1 MGFEIKTSSGH
12 TIKSNSAALEI
23 FEDGLNDLLRP
34 LEIEMK
40 MALVP
45 ILNNTKRNW
54 PYNHRRSKSIANKP
68 HSRDMFFIQSKKV
81 ITGGNI
87 GLKVSIN
94 NNAQYVFMIRTSKEF
109 LSETKD
115 NRLVPLGQGQ
125 HAFSKLLF
133 DPMKKQAQNVAEKMA
148 NEYMKIVRKVA

>member
-23 FEDGLNDLLRP
+23 FEDGLDELLRP

-45 ILNNTKRNW
+45 ILNNTKKNW

-81 ITGGNI
+81 ITGANI

-148 NEYMKIVRKVA
+148 NEYLKIVRRIA

>member
-148 NEYMKIVRKVA
+148 NEYLKIVRRVA

>member
-148 NEYMKIVRKVA
+148 NEYIKITRMVA

>member
-1 MGFEIKTSSGH
+1 MSFEIKSPSGH
-12 TIKSNSAALEI
+12 TIKSNSASLKI
-23 FEDGLNDLLRP
+23 FEDGLNELLRP
-34 LEIEMK
+34 LENEMK
-40 MALVP
+40 MALIP

-54 PYNHRRSKSIANKP
+54 PYNHRRSKTRARKP
-68 HSRDMFFIQSKKV
+68 HSRDMFFIQSKKI

-94 NNAQYVFMIRTSKEF
+94 NNAQYAFMIKTSTKF
-109 LSETKD
+109 QSETKD
-115 NRLVPLGQGQ
+115 NRNVPLGQGQ

-148 NEYMKIVRKVA
+148 NEYMKIIQKVA

>member
-148 NEYMKIVRKVA
+148 NEYLKIVRKVA

>member
-148 NEYMKIVRKVA
+148 NEYIKIVRRIA

>member
-23 FEDGLNDLLRP
+23 FEDGLNELLRP

-148 NEYMKIVRKVA
+148 NEYLKIVRKVA

>member
-23 FEDGLNDLLRP
+23 FEDGLDDLLRP

-45 ILNNTKRNW
+45 ILNNTKKNW

-148 NEYMKIVRKVA
+148 NEYLKIVRRVA

>member
-1 MGFEIKTSSGH
+1 MGFEIKTSSDH

-148 NEYMKIVRKVA
+148 NEYLKIVRRIA

>member
-23 FEDGLNDLLRP
+23 FEDGLDDLLRP

-45 ILNNTKRNW
+45 ILNNTKKNW
-54 PYNHRRSKSIANKP
+54 PYNHRRSRSIANKP

-148 NEYMKIVRKVA
+148 NEYLKIVRRVA

>member
-1 MGFEIKTSSGH
+1 M
-12 TIKSNSAALEI
+12 EI
-23 FEDGLNDLLRP
+23 FEDGLDDLLRP

-45 ILNNTKRNW
+45 ILNNTKKNW
-54 PYNHRRSKSIANKP
+54 PYNHRRSRSIANKP

-148 NEYMKIVRKVA
+148 NEYLKIVRRVA